1 MKVTWIYFVAS
12 LMSSNSIVVF
22 LFLELR
28 LNYLHN
34 LLLAEMEIWE
44 WVSWVLGLLSDVKS
58 LK

>member
-1 MKVTWIYFVAS
+1 
-12 LMSSNSIVVF
+12 MSSNSIVVF

-44 WVSWVLGLLSDVKS
+44 WVSWILGLLSDVKS